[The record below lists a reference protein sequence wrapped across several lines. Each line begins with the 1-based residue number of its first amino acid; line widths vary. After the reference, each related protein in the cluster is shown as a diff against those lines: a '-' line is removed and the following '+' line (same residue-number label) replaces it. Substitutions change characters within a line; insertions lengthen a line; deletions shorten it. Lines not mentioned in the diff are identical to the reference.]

1 MLGHRG
7 RHGRKLL
14 GHAGLHQ
21 HVAVDEHIR
30 DRPVLSRLL
39 DELLE
44 GFGAGLRER
53 GGARELHQFGQPL
66 RHVLGL
72 LGLALLAGRA
82 AHRSVDARDDRG
94 LPSRAHDRGD
104 QGLRRGTRA
113 LGQVVTEGLARV
125 GVDRGPLVQIL
136 QDGGDLLA
144 GDLGGDLV
152 GQHARQRGA
161 GLEVAQQLRN
171 RDQLG
176 GVLDQALRG
185 AEGERGADT
194 QASVARLAVLGARDG
209 QRHAGQRRTLAA
221 RGEQ

>member
-14 GHAGLHQ
+14 GYAGLHQ

-72 LGLALLAGRA
+72 LGLALLSGRA
-82 AHRSVDARDDRG
+82 AHCGVNTRDDRG

-136 QDGGDLLA
+136 QNGGDLLA

-152 GQHARQRGA
+152 GQHARQ
-161 GLEVAQQLRN
+161 
-171 RDQLG
+171 
-176 GVLDQALRG
+176 
-185 AEGERGADT
+185 
-194 QASVARLAVLGARDG
+194 
-209 QRHAGQRRTLAA
+209 
-221 RGEQ
+221 